1 MPFTEDRLTPRDGLN
16 NFTISVA
23 HIMPQMTG
31 RGGMDFHFAVTD
43 SMQPV
48 AELKVMVA
56 SRGQGLDQ
64 MMVEAHDSVI
74 DILRQLVFRADK
86 SRAAYDRFSRRG
98 DADAAED
105 ELRDVELL

>member
-16 NFTISVA
+16 NFAISVA
-23 HIMPQMTG
+23 RIMPQMNG
-31 RGGMDFHFAVTD
+31 RGGMEFLFAVTD

-48 AELKVMVA
+48 SELKVMVA

-64 MMVEAHDSVI
+64 MMVEAHDAVI

-86 SRAAYDRFSRRG
+86 SRGAYDRFSRR
-98 DADAAED
+98 ADVSAAED
-105 ELRDVELL
+105 ERRDVELL